1 MGWCSLG
8 RCCSGEGWGIGAKQ
22 SGWGHQKMKP
32 KSSFELFRWMYY
44 VLLWLIIMGF
54 GVTIV
59 ELAVDPALQWLL
71 NDIPYQLPTW
81 HRAGR
86 MSLFVLFMGFFAGTV
101 TWFYEKKTSG
111 R

>member
-1 MGWCSLG
+1 
-8 RCCSGEGWGIGAKQ
+8 
-22 SGWGHQKMKP
+22 MKP